1 MTSQQ
6 TPRPGSAA
14 GARAVLEEAGVRV
27 SMDCAQCTFEEPE
40 VYSHRGFTNR
50 GEKPGRIA
58 GLVWM
63 RRRQS
68 LPPRAAKDRKP
79 LKERRCLK

>member
-1 MTSQQ
+1 M
-6 TPRPGSAA
+6 
-14 GARAVLEEAGVRV
+14 LEEAGVQV

-58 GLVWM
+58 GLVWIEK
-63 RRRQS
+63 
-68 LPPRAAKDRKP
+68 AAEP
-79 LKERRCLK
+79 AA